1 TLGQARAAG
10 VAKATSRPECS
21 RQRGMQAQGLG
32 CQMLQRE
39 LTALGNENYNPTRFG
54 SGGTPAAAAGRTAFM
69 KYSG

>member
-1 TLGQARAAG
+1 
-10 VAKATSRPECS
+10 
-21 RQRGMQAQGLG
+21 MQAQGLG